1 MQNQLIEYMLVMEI
15 NPVDGRKFKER
26 IFVRVAHTF
35 RMTSDYIMDKEIS
48 VAKRFGVN
56 PGDVLTLNVVKL
68 Q

>member
-1 MQNQLIEYMLVMEI
+1 MEQPIQYMLIMEVTPI
-15 NPVDGRKFKER
+15 DGRKFKER
-26 IFVRVAHTF
+26 LFVNVSPTF

-56 PGDVLTLNVVKL
+56 PGDVLTVNVVKL

>member
-1 MQNQLIEYMLVMEI
+1 MEKTVQYMLVMEVTPI
-15 NPVDGRKFKER
+15 DGRKFKER
-26 IFVRVAHTF
+26 LFVNISPTF

-56 PGDVLTLNVVKL
+56 TGDVLTVNVVKL

>member
-1 MQNQLIEYMLVMEI
+1 MEQPIQYMLIMEI
-15 NPVDGRKFKER
+15 TPVDGRKFKER
-26 IFVRVAHTF
+26 IFINVIPTF

>member
-1 MQNQLIEYMLVMEI
+1 MEQAIQYMLVMEI
-15 NPVDGRKFKER
+15 TPVDRRKFKER
-26 IFVRVAHTF
+26 LFVNVSQTF

-56 PGDVLTLNVVKL
+56 PADVLTVNVVKL

>member
-1 MQNQLIEYMLVMEI
+1 MEQPIQYMLVMEI
-15 NPVDGRKFKER
+15 TPVDGRKFKER
-26 IFVRVAHTF
+26 IFINVIPTF

-56 PGDVLTLNVVKL
+56 PGDVMTLNVVKL

>member
-1 MQNQLIEYMLVMEI
+1 MEQPIQYMLVMEI
-15 NPVDGRKFKER
+15 TPVDRRKFKER
-26 IFVRVAHTF
+26 LFVNVSQTF

-56 PGDVLTLNVVKL
+56 PADVLTVNVVKL